1 MELFPFQNVNIL
13 LMFSYRRA
21 DETPARSGFKT
32 SSWELRDGTVGHQG
46 M

>member
-13 LMFSYRRA
+13 LMFSYRGA
-21 DETPARSGFKT
+21 DGTHPQTGFKCI
-32 SSWELRDGTVGHQG
+32 SWELRDGTAGYQG